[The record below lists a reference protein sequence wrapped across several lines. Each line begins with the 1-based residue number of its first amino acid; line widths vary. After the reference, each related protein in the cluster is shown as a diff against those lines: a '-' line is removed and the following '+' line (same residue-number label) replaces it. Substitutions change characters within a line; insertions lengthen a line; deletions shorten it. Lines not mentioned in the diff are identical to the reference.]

1 MIVKPSE
8 MDFSHKKLF
17 IVIAGVPGIGKT
29 TLALSAP
36 RPLLIDADKGVDRVE
51 ARYRKDTIVPD
62 SYDGIFRELDSNDL
76 SCYDTIVVDTGGAI
90 FGLLKD
96 KIIAENPK
104 ARQSDGTLSLKGYG
118 IAKKMFGG
126 FRDRLKKYGKHI
138 VMVFHAS
145 ETVVNE
151 DLKLTGLRI
160 RIEGASRDEVWDDVD
175 IGGFVEMQGNKRTI
189 GFSNCDR
196 YYAKGTHGVHGTYEI
211 PELKDGAK
219 NAFLSDLIS
228 AVVKGMQDEAAEA
241 SDYDKVM
248 TKGSAIIDKAT
259 SVNYCNSVIPI
270 LATYPAALTSKQ
282 ELWNALS
289 AKAAALGGRYDKAS
303 KRFVVDNAEPAE

>member
-1 MIVKPSE
+1 MILKPSE

-36 RPLLIDADKGVDRVE
+36 KPLLIDADRGIDRVE
-51 ARYRKDTIVPD
+51 ARYRKDTIVPS
-62 SYDGIFRELDSNDL
+62 SYDDIFAELDGNDL
-76 SCYDTIVVDTGGAI
+76 SAYETIVVDTGGAI

-118 IAKKMFGG
+118 IAKKMFGD

-175 IGGFVEMQGNKRTI
+175 IGGFVEMQGNRRTI

-219 NAFLSDLIS
+219 NTFLSDLIS
-228 AVVKGMQDEAAEA
+228 NVVKGMQDEAAEA
-241 SDYDKVM
+241 SRYEEVM
-248 TKGSAIIDKAT
+248 AKGT
-259 SVNYCNSVIPI
+259 SFVEAAKSVDECNSLIPVF
-270 LATYPAALTSKQ
+270 AQFPSVLTSKQ

-289 AKAAALGGRYDKAS
+289 AKATALGGRYDKAS
-303 KRFVVDNAEPAE
+303 KRFALDNPEPAE

>member
-1 MIVKPSE
+1 MIIKPSE
-8 MDFSHKKLF
+8 MDFSQKKLF

-36 RPLLIDADKGVDRVE
+36 RPLLIDADRGIDRVE

-62 SYDGIFRELDSNDL
+62 SYDDIFAELDGNDL
-76 SCYDTIVVDTGGAI
+76 SGYDTIVVDTGGAI

-118 IAKKMFGG
+118 IAKKMFGD
-126 FRDRLKKYGKHI
+126 FRERLKKYGKHI

-211 PELKDGAK
+211 PELRDGAK

-228 AVVKGMQDEAAEA
+228 NVVEGMQDEAAEA
-241 SDYDKVM
+241 SRYEETM
-248 TKGSAIIDKAT
+248 AKGNALVDKAK
-259 SVNYCNSVIPI
+259 SVDECNSLIP
-270 LATYPAALTSKQ
+270 AFARFPAALTSKQ
-282 ELWNALS
+282 ELWNALC
-289 AKAAALGGRYDKAS
+289 AKAKALGGRYDKAS
-303 KRFVVDNAEPAE
+303 KRFIADNAQPAE